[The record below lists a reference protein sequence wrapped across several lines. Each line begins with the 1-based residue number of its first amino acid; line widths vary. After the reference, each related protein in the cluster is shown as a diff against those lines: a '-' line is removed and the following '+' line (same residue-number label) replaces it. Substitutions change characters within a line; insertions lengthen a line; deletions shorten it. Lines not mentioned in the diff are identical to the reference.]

1 MPIDKLALILT
12 ILAVILWGIGMLIGI
27 VAAGPVGLLILVP
40 VAIAAYVFGVVISQ
54 RLNNREDDHY
64 DKVER

>member
-12 ILAVILWGIGMLIGI
+12 IIAVILWGIGMLIGI
-27 VAAGPVGLLILVP
+27 VAAGAVGLLALIP

-64 DKVER
+64 DKIER

>member
-12 ILAVILWGIGMLIGI
+12 VIVVFLWGIGMLIGI
-27 VAAGPVGLLILVP
+27 VAAGAVGLLALIP